1 MSSYASI
8 ERKFLFVTVFQVA
21 EPRPFRIVFPFFRIV
36 TYRLTKWPQNFSR
49 LALFLATPRNVSTHS
64 RRLVAAA
71 NQLTSMQG
79 LLDIALQYT
88 LYNLF
93 QSYIE
98 LYLFSRFYF
107 PKVVPSSCYVNF
119 KQAFNDKHGLL
130 LPYPW
135 VVLSS

>member
-1 MSSYASI
+1 MSRYASI
-8 ERKFLFVTVFQVA
+8 ERQFLFVTVFQVA
-21 EPRPFRIVFPFFRIV
+21 EPRSFRIVFPVFRIV

-49 LALFLATPRNVSTHS
+49 LALFLATPQHRNVSTHS
-64 RRLVAAA
+64 RRPIAAA

-107 PKVVPSSCYVNF
+107 PKVVPSSCYVISNKLSMTSMACF
-119 KQAFNDKHGLL
+119 
-130 LPYPW
+130 YPTRG
-135 VVLSS
+135 